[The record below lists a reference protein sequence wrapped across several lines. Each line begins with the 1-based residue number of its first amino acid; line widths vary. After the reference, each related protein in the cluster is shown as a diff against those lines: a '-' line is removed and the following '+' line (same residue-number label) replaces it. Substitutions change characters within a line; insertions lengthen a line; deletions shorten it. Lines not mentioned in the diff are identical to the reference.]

1 MHYTRMINPLAL
13 LSCDSPASAK
23 IIVDYV
29 KTQLN
34 VRLDNK
40 LMVDADP
47 QVPADGLPDYLTFLR
62 HVAHTV
68 GFATEHGFIKH
79 TFVEEAVSELT
90 LLGTDVH
97 SFHWSTAFLQ
107 GVTRS
112 REEKELDEATEQLRE
127 MFYGGFYFGKPGV
140 PAFPGINGKGCVARQ
155 RYYCTY
161 GEDLGSVRPGNT

>member
-1 MHYTRMINPLAL
+1 MHYTSMINPLAL

-40 LMVDADP
+40 LIVDADP

-62 HVAHTV
+62 HVAYTV

-90 LLGTDVH
+90 LLGTEVH

-127 MFYGGFYFGKPGV
+127 MFYQSAHFSDI
-140 PAFPGINGKGCVARQ
+140 A
-155 RYYCTY
+155 
-161 GEDLGSVRPGNT
+161 

>member
-1 MHYTRMINPLAL
+1 MHYTSMINPLAL

-40 LMVDADP
+40 LIVDADP

-90 LLGTDVH
+90 LLGTDVRRVRQ
-97 SFHWSTAFLQ
+97 ARREPLLP
-107 GVTRS
+107 RS
-112 REEKELDEATEQLRE
+112 IRRS
-127 MFYGGFYFGKPGV
+127 
-140 PAFPGINGKGCVARQ
+140 AR
-155 RYYCTY
+155 
-161 GEDLGSVRPGNT
+161 GEDARAQGA